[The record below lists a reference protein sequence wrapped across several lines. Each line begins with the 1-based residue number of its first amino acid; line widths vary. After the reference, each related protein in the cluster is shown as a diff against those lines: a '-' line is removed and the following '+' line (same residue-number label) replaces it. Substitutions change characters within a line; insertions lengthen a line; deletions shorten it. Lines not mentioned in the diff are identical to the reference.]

1 MSAKYSSLLE
11 TGIAEMNLSFSSHQM
26 QQMERYIAELELFN
40 PIYKLVGAE
49 GEELVIRHIFDS
61 LSAAGKIRELAS
73 SYQEPSLADLG
84 SGAGLPG
91 IPLAIALDTYSF
103 TLVER
108 MERRVNFLRNALVAT
123 DLSQRVSLLPLDIKH
138 IHQSFDLITFRA
150 FRPLVDILDAVAP
163 LLKEGGVVCAYK
175 GIPEQVEDELL
186 LVEKQCK
193 QRWGADLFN
202 LSVPRLDANRTLC
215 VLTKI

>member
-1 MSAKYSSLLE
+1 MKGKYSSLLE
-11 TGIAEMNLSFSSHQM
+11 GGLAEMDLSFSSHQM

-40 PIYKLVGAE
+40 PVYKLVGAE

-61 LSAAGKIRELAS
+61 LSAVGKIRELAS
-73 SYQEPSLADLG
+73 SYQDPSFADLG

-91 IPLAIALDTYSF
+91 VPLAIALEDTSF
-103 TLVER
+103 ALVER

-123 DLSQRVSLLPLDIKH
+123 ELSQRVSIIPKDIKH
-138 IHQSFDLITFRA
+138 VRQCFDFITFRA
-150 FRPLVDILDAVAP
+150 FRPLVDILDEVAP
-163 LLKEGGVVCAYK
+163 LLTEGGTVCAYK
-175 GIPEQVEDELL
+175 GIEEQVEGELL

-193 QRWGADLFN
+193 QKWSAELFS
-202 LSVPRLDANRTLC
+202 LSVPQLDANRTLC